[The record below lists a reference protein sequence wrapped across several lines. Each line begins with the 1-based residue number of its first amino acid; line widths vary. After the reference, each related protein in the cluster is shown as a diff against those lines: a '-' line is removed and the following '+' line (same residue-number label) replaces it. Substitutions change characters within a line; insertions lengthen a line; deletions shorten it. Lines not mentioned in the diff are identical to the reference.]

1 MMNPKY
7 FLLLLILPFVFWGG
21 CEDKKAAPDCTALAI
36 ASTDAAT
43 AYTEALMTEPTGDH
57 SALCDANV
65 AAYQAGLDA
74 SCDGF
79 DQAGVDVMQD
89 ACDGTG
95 GDGDGGDGSGGDC
108 TELATEA
115 AEALATYVMAALEG
129 PATPEC
135 EAANSAVQAVI
146 DGGCDIVD
154 EDPANGTGDLEDSQ
168 GDLPCAGDGDGGD
181 GGDGDDGEDY
191 GDGECT
197 SDADCVDH
205 YGPGWTCEGEDWMT
219 SCTEG
224 EGGCTSDADCQEGEF
239 CLEGECM
246 I

>member
-1 MMNPKY
+1 MMMNPKY

-21 CEDKKAAPDCTALAI
+21 CEDKKAAP
-36 ASTDAAT
+36 
-43 AYTEALMTEPTGDH
+43 
-57 SALCDANV
+57 
-65 AAYQAGLDA
+65 
-74 SCDGF
+74 
-79 DQAGVDVMQD
+79 
-89 ACDGTG
+89 
-95 GDGDGGDGSGGDC
+95 DC

>member
-1 MMNPKY
+1 MKPKY
-7 FLLLLILPFVFWGG
+7 YLFLLVLPIMFWVG
-21 CEDKKAAPDCTALAI
+21 CEDEAAAPDCTALAT
-36 ASTDAAT
+36 ASTDAAL

-95 GDGDGGDGSGGDC
+95 GD
-108 TELATEA
+108 
-115 AEALATYVMAALEG
+115 
-129 PATPEC
+129 
-135 EAANSAVQAVI
+135 
-146 DGGCDIVD
+146 
-154 EDPANGTGDLEDSQ
+154 
-168 GDLPCAGDGDGGD
+168 GD